1 MSKNNSNNPPLDSVF
16 SYMSKKTAIL
26 IFIAVVLAAASL
38 FLWLDS
44 MPPSKIQI
52 AYRII
57 PTGGTRAVVFY
68 LDPAYP
74 MTRIKVMTAADAQST
89 HPHALWE
96 LVPDNKPV
104 TKTEF
109 IYGENIPGMKPLITG
124 STAEKLEPNTK
135 YFLLVNF
142 AKNVRGE
149 CTFQSSNAGM
159 R

>member
-1 MSKNNSNNPPLDSVF
+1 
-16 SYMSKKTAIL
+16 MSKKTAIL
-26 IFIAVVLAAASL
+26 IFVAVVLAAVSCY
-38 FLWLDS
+38 LWFDS

-57 PTGGTRAVVFY
+57 PTGNTGTIVFY

-74 MTRIKVMTAADAQST
+74 MTRIKVMTAADAQSNP

-96 LVPDNKPV
+96 IVPETKPV
-104 TKTEF
+104 TKTQF
-109 IYGENIPGMKPLITG
+109 VYGESIPGMKPFIPG
-124 STAEKLEPNTK
+124 SKAEALDPGTK

-149 CTFQSSNAGM
+149 CTFEPRPTG
-159 R
+159 RR

>member
-1 MSKNNSNNPPLDSVF
+1 
-16 SYMSKKTAIL
+16 MSKKTAIL
-26 IFIAVVLAAASL
+26 ILIAVVLAAASL
-38 FLWLDS
+38 FLWFDS

-57 PTGGTRAVVFY
+57 PAGGTRAIVFY

-74 MTRIKVMTAADAQST
+74 MTRIKVTSFEEAQT
-89 HPHALWE
+89 NAHPHALWE

-109 IYGENIPGMKPLITG
+109 VYGENIAGMKAFIPGMTPEPLD
-124 STAEKLEPNTK
+124 PNGK
-135 YFLLVNF
+135 YFLLVSF
-142 AKNVRGE
+142 TKNVRGE
-149 CTFQSSNAGM
+149 CTFESNGSAL

>member
-1 MSKNNSNNPPLDSVF
+1 
-16 SYMSKKTAIL
+16 MSKKTAIL
-26 IFIAVVLAAASL
+26 ILVAVILAAASL
-38 FLWLDS
+38 FVWFDS

-57 PTGGTRAVVFY
+57 PVNGARTVVFY

-74 MTRIKVMTAADAQST
+74 MTRIKVTSVTEAET
-89 HPHALWE
+89 NGHPHSVWE
-96 LVPDNKPV
+96 LVPDGKPV

-109 IYGENIPGMKPLITG
+109 IYGENIAGMKPFFPGT
-124 STAEKLEPNTK
+124 KPEPLDPDSK
-135 YFLLVNF
+135 YLLVVSF

-149 CTFQSSNAGM
+149 CTFASHPTFG

>member
-1 MSKNNSNNPPLDSVF
+1 
-16 SYMSKKTAIL
+16 MSKKTAIL
-26 IFIAVVLAAASL
+26 IFIALVLAAGSL
-38 FLWLDS
+38 YLWLDS

-57 PTGGTRAVVFY
+57 PAGGTRAVVFY

-74 MTRIKVMTAADAQST
+74 MTRIKVMTAADAQT
-89 HPHALWE
+89 NAHPHALWE

-109 IYGENIPGMKPLITG
+109 IYGEAIPGMKPLITG
-124 STAEKLEPNTK
+124 SKAESLDANTK
-135 YFLLVNF
+135 YFLLVSF

-149 CTFQSSNAGM
+149 CTFESSNAGM

>member
-1 MSKNNSNNPPLDSVF
+1 
-16 SYMSKKTAIL
+16 MSKKTAIL
-26 IFIAVVLAAASL
+26 ILIAVILAAVSL
-38 FLWLDS
+38 FLWFDS

-57 PTGGTRAVVFY
+57 PTGGARTVVFY

-74 MTRIKVMTAADAQST
+74 MTRIKVTSVEEAQTNT

-96 LVPDNKPV
+96 IVPENKPV

-109 IYGENIPGMKPLITG
+109 VYGENIPGMKAFFPGTTPEPLDPT
-124 STAEKLEPNTK
+124 SK
-135 YFLLVNF
+135 YFLLVSF
-142 AKNVRGE
+142 TKNVRGE
-149 CTFQSSNAGM
+149 CTFETVPTGG